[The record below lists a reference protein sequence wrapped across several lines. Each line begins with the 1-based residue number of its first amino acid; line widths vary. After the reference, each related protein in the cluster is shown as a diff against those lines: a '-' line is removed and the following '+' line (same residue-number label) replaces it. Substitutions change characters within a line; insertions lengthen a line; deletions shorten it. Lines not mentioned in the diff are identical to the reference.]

1 VKTRDAKSR
10 AKGVNDTMV
19 APKGRRGCL
28 AVSFFLSKGGRNTVI
43 LTTMK
48 EKPLSSYLIYL
59 SLVLLAILSFVFR
72 THFFYGISVAPLF
85 IMIIIALYGI
95 IIGGSSA
102 ALVYTIAIILEEIW
116 LPFAILHIGA
126 TLFIGWR
133 LRKNGQG
140 LISHNFLY
148 WIIIGIPILVLFYV
162 VFGEFDD
169 LAIILIQK
177 EVTSTIV
184 FSLLADILISYGPLN
199 MYARAKL
206 QFPKGYFFN
215 RLMVHTSLLALL
227 IPFLVYVIMNGNQE
241 EKRIFDSIDRTMT
254 SRMQAVENYLY
265 KLPSN
270 ELYLLKQQGL
280 IQSRITNQ
288 MLQMAA
294 ENTHLAIYITDQHQS
309 LLTAHTIDSYQIGQ
323 LFDWHAGGDVVA
335 EYKGYS
341 YWLPN
346 VEFYNELVG
355 WNHGYVIQEKKL
367 SSIGLTITIITPFS
381 PYLTSLLHIYQPQI
395 WVLFLVCATVLMLHF
410 IYNRV
415 FFSLLT
421 KLAHSTIAIP
431 SKLIDG
437 KELSWPK
444 KGIIEVDA
452 LVDNFR
458 TVTEDLKETFN
469 QTHRLA
475 YYDSLTGLANR
486 LCMQKDF
493 TNLFVQSTYGS
504 LAVLFFDLDHFKH
517 INDSLGHSAGDQ
529 LLQLTADRLT
539 KVCDEHCHLYRV
551 SGDEF
556 VIIVEQT
563 DMENAQLVAVNI
575 LKVVSQPMFIEQN
588 ELNITASIG
597 IALYPEH
604 GESPEAVMKEAD
616 SAMYVAKENGGNTFS
631 AYAESHNIRFSE
643 K

>member
-1 VKTRDAKSR
+1 
-10 AKGVNDTMV
+10 M
-19 APKGRRGCL
+19 
-28 AVSFFLSKGGRNTVI
+28 
-43 LTTMK
+43 
-48 EKPLSSYLIYL
+48 
-59 SLVLLAILSFVFR
+59 
-72 THFFYGISVAPLF
+72 
-85 IMIIIALYGI
+85 
-95 IIGGSSA
+95 
-102 ALVYTIAIILEEIW
+102 
-116 LPFAILHIGA
+116 PFAILHIGA
-126 TLFIGWR
+126 TFFIGWR

-206 QFPKGYFFN
+206 HFPKGYFFN

-241 EKRIFDSIDRTMT
+241 EKRIFDSIDRTLT

-381 PYLTSLLHIYQPQI
+381 PYLTSLLHIYQSQI

-486 LCMQKDF
+486 L
-493 TNLFVQSTYGS
+493 
-504 LAVLFFDLDHFKH
+504 
-517 INDSLGHSAGDQ
+517 
-529 LLQLTADRLT
+529 
-539 KVCDEHCHLYRV
+539 
-551 SGDEF
+551 
-556 VIIVEQT
+556 
-563 DMENAQLVAVNI
+563 
-575 LKVVSQPMFIEQN
+575 
-588 ELNITASIG
+588 
-597 IALYPEH
+597 
-604 GESPEAVMKEAD
+604 
-616 SAMYVAKENGGNTFS
+616 
-631 AYAESHNIRFSE
+631 
-643 K
+643 